1 MDGDLILST
10 FGFVAGRW
18 ERDLLALLA
27 LIASCMGLSYLLLKF
42 VWTVT

>member
-27 LIASCMGLSYLLLKF
+27 LIAACMGMSYLLLKF
-42 VWTVT
+42 AWTLT